1 VLGLIPPCDPAIA
14 RNVGN
19 AAGSGAVRALLS
31 QAARDEIAGV
41 ARQIVKIET
50 AIEPAFQAH
59 FVRAMGFPD
68 SDDAAPRRSGRSSRR
83 PETRKP
89 ETRKE
94 AS

>member
-1 VLGLIPPCDPAIA
+1 LGGIWILSL
-14 RNVGN
+14 GS
-19 AAGSGAVRALLS
+19 AGSRWARLALLS

-68 SDDAAPRRSGRSSRR
+68 SDDAAPRRSRRAGRR
-83 PETRKP
+83 
-89 ETRKE
+89 E